1 MGNEIKAQI
10 QIEVFDSRGVPAN
23 QMRFNLPL
31 EDGKPPCIFDA
42 LKFAKIVDCI
52 DDPIFQKMV
61 SVGVFG
67 VALGPNDP
75 IYDGDRIEL
84 YRPILID
91 PKKIRRK
98 KANQNKDAELKNKAK
113 LRKERKILEKS
124 VIVS

>member
-10 QIEVFDSRGVPAN
+10 EIEVFDSRGVPAK
-23 QMRFNLPL
+23 QMHFKLPL
-31 EDGKPPCIFDA
+31 EDGKLPCIFDA
-42 LKFAKIVDCI
+42 LKFAKIVDRI
-52 DDPIFQKMV
+52 DDPIFQKKV

-113 LRKERKILEKS
+113 LRKERKDLREI
-124 VIVS
+124 